1 MKRNLERR
9 KLKIV
14 GGGLLCCAT
23 LSLFSFGFSSWLF
36 TSLNQAEAGF
46 EVQAGDVYDINSII
60 SLNSEFNNIQFS
72 KHGFINE
79 GKIENSTYIQTTL
92 EIKNLIDAREH
103 ISSLKNLNELNF
115 QFNLNENSNVNFIQ
129 YFNCAL
135 SVKSPNNESLSITS
149 DNTLS
154 ENKCSSIVK
163 IQNIDVNIDSFLL
176 DIKYNFSK
184 ETTNFTTDVYPLLAN
199 KNINFN
205 LEIGVDYD

>member
-14 GGGLLCCAT
+14 GWGLLCCAT

-36 TSLNQAEAGF
+36 TSLNQTEAGF
-46 EVQAGDVYDINSII
+46 EIQAGDVYDINSII
-60 SLNSEFNNIQFS
+60 SLNGEFNNIQFS

-129 YFNCAL
+129 NFNCAL
-135 SVKSPNNESLSITS
+135 SVDSSNESLSITS

-154 ENKCSSIVK
+154 ENNCSSIVK
-163 IQNIDVNIDSFLL
+163 IQNIDVNIDSFLI

-184 ETTNFTTDVYPLLAN
+184 DITNFTTEVYPLLAN
-199 KNINFN
+199 QNINFN
-205 LEIGVDYD
+205 LGIGVDYD

>member
-1 MKRNLERR
+1 MKRNLERK

-129 YFNCAL
+129 NFNCAL
-135 SVKSPNNESLSITS
+135 NVESSNLSLSITF
-149 DNTLS
+149 DNALS